1 MDASVR
7 RYALPV
13 AVAAIVALASVVD
26 PGGGGPRAA
35 VGPVGADKF
44 VHAAGYA
51 VLTTALLAAS
61 RPGGRGRR
69 TGATVAVVLAT
80 AFGAGLE
87 VVQAT
92 LPARAFS
99 LGDAAA
105 NALGALAAALLWR
118 RRDRGRN
125 GDDGR

>member
-1 MDASVR
+1 MDVIVR

-13 AVAAIVALASVVD
+13 AVATVIVLASVVD
-26 PGGGGPRAA
+26 PAGGGPEVA

-51 VLTTALLAAS
+51 VLTAALLVAG
-61 RPGGRGRR
+61 RPFEGRQR
-69 TGATVAVVLAT
+69 TGAALAVVLAT

-92 LPARAFS
+92 LPARTFS
-99 LGDAAA
+99 VGDAAA
-105 NALGALAAALLWR
+105 NALGALATALLWR
-118 RRDRGRN
+118 RRR
-125 GDDGR
+125 